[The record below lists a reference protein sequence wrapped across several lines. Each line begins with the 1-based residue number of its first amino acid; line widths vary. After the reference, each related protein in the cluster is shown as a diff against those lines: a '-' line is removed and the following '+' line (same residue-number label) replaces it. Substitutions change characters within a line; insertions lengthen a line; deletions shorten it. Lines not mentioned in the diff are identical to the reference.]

1 MADRYKPRSLILL
14 AISVRAFSIGL
25 LLFADTFLK
34 AGFSGALGGISD
46 GIQSTV
52 LVILLVSYFE
62 KNSVGGIYGI
72 NRAAAVVGFS
82 AGPMIA
88 GIGFDIV
95 GSYKYIFCAF
105 LILTILSIGLVFN
118 TDRTYPSVR

>member
-1 MADRYKPRSLILL
+1 
-14 AISVRAFSIGL
+14 VRAFSIAL

-34 AGFSGALGGISD
+34 AVFSGALGGISD

-52 LVILLVSYFE
+52 LVMLLVSYFG

-88 GIGFDIV
+88 GIGFDV
-95 GSYKYIFCAF
+95 TGSYHYIFCGF
-105 LILTILSIGLVFN
+105 LILTVFSIGLVFN
-118 TDRTYPSVR
+118 TNRTYPIVR